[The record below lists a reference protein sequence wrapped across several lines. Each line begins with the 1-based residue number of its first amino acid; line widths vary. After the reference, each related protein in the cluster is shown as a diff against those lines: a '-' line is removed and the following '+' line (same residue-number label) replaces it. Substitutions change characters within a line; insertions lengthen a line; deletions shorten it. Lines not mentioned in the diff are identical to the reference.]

1 MSQENISEYLNPSR
15 FPRMAFGLKANS
27 TLHRITLTPSN
38 ANPGETLYIEIPK
51 LTDNMV
57 IVPGSVFLV
66 FKLAISGHENNTVVN
81 NISQNL
87 VKRQR
92 VVFGGETLQDTT
104 NYDLFQTYH
113 DLFLPKEERENMLRH
128 GISSENMR
136 KLRTGSANKN
146 TSNAKEV
153 AMATLHNT
161 KYCIPLDHP
170 ILTDHGV
177 FYPKSLPHPL
187 KFEISLG
194 PVADVVVF
202 SDETKSPTYEI
213 TNPELEYRCISSK
226 FLADQAQAAYKN
238 NHAFFYE
245 NILHHK
251 TFTFSKSYSKDK
263 TYLGFAK
270 GDKRFV
276 VLSPDASNVE
286 EINDLLGICED
297 FFSGKN
303 TLIILDDCA
312 VSKDLKNRT
321 NKFINLA
328 FSGRHAGL
336 SVCVLTQQL
345 TSIAKP
351 FRDNVACVVAF
362 HNPSQIGMKS
372 LFEEFGG
379 DLDSQTRKN
388 LTKNLKSENY
398 SALCFSLRNPYH
410 CYLRIPSPKENFKV
424 S

>member
-1 MSQENISEYLNPSR
+1 MLKNGRASDKNP
-15 FPRMAFGLKANS
+15 F
-27 TLHRITLTPSN
+27 HCIITGPTN
-38 ANPGETLYIEIPK
+38 CGKTRY
-51 LTDNMV
+51 V
-57 IVPGSVFLV
+57 IDQLRGSFRHVFEWIVL
-66 FKLAISGHENNTVVN
+66 I
-81 NISQNL
+81 
-87 VKRQR
+87 
-92 VVFGGETLQDTT
+92 
-104 NYDLFQTYH
+104 
-113 DLFLPKEERENMLRH
+113 
-128 GISSENMR
+128 
-136 KLRTGSANKN
+136 
-146 TSNAKEV
+146 
-153 AMATLHNT
+153 
-161 KYCIPLDHP
+161 C
-170 ILTDHGV
+170 
-177 FYPKSLPHPL
+177 
-187 KFEISLG
+187 
-194 PVADVVVF
+194 
-202 SDETKSPTYEI
+202 PTY
-213 TNPELEYRCISSK
+213 SK
-226 FLADQAQAAYKN
+226 N
-238 NHAFFYE
+238 
-245 NILHHK
+245 
-251 TFTFSKSYSKDK
+251 K
-263 TYLGFAK
+263 TYRGFAK

-336 SVCVLTQQL
+336 SVWVLTQQL

-388 LTKNLKSENY
+388 LMKNLKSENY

-410 CYLRIPSPKENFKV
+410 CYLRIPSPEERQEV
-424 S
+424 R